1 MADQLSLRGGT
12 TTEHA
17 TFTGANKE
25 VTVDTTKKTL
35 VVNDGATVGGHPL
48 MRENGSNSALALA
61 SAATPSLKFTG
72 DPNTGIY
79 SPGADQVAI
88 STNGTQR
95 LVVDSNGKLSVTS
108 ATAAVA
114 LITGPANA
122 YIDFTDGTGI
132 FRTQLSSNTPVIGA
146 ASNHGLI
153 FTTNSTERLRINPAG
168 LVGIGTSSPAELLH
182 VEGASSPTIRIR
194 NSTTGSTASPASTF
208 LSFNG
213 FNQEGRVS
221 FEAQDRRSSVNG
233 GFLNIATANSSNVL
247 TNALH
252 IDNAQRVG
260 IGTTSPGTILD
271 VVGSGNPT
279 VTVRG
284 SDGTYSGIINIQSA
298 GAGSSIINATGG
310 ANALALYT
318 NTTERLRITSAGLVG
333 IGTSAPSSKL
343 EIGNGAVTAGVA
355 NGSAGDVLI
364 GRYGSNFGPFFK
376 LSTNNTDGNNGGVS
390 IFTATSASLTEKV
403 RIDSIGRLLVGTSS
417 SSASGDAVIQANLT
431 QVIGKSATAVA
442 NNGTTTTTLTTGG
455 GAYQGFLI
463 VSVCSSSNA
472 TVSTSATYSIFG
484 RGTTSTITQ
493 IATANGAG
501 GARSFTVT
509 TPTSGIVT
517 VTNTAGS
524 NSEIFVSYFGG
535 LGD

>member
-48 MRENGSNSALALA
+48 MRENASNSALALG
-61 SAATPSLKFTG
+61 SAGTPSLKFTG
-72 DPNTGIY
+72 DTNTGIY

-168 LVGIGTSSPAELLH
+168 LVGVGTSTP
-182 VEGASSPTIRIR
+182 VASLQIGSAG
-194 NSTTGSTASPASTF
+194 STGSSAATNQLFGDYST
-208 LSFNG
+208 S
-213 FNQEGRVS
+213 
-221 FEAQDRRSSVNG
+221 AQLRLMMN
-233 GFLNIATANSSNVL
+233 NTSNYF
-247 TNALH
+247 
-252 IDNAQRVG
+252 G
-260 IGTTSPGTILD
+260 IGTNGGSSMIFGTSAANAGTSPTALMTLTSG
-271 VVGSGNPT
+271 GS
-279 VTVRG
+279 
-284 SDGTYSGIINIQSA
+284 
-298 GAGSSIINATGG
+298 
-310 ANALALYT
+310 L
-318 NTTERLRITSAGLVG
+318 G

-417 SSASGDAVIQANLT
+417 SGTGALLEVDGRVTGTSINSVQET
-431 QVIGKSATAVA
+431 F
-442 NNGTTTTTLTTGG
+442 TTT
-455 GAYQGFLI
+455 
-463 VSVCSSSNA
+463 
-472 TVSTSATYSIFG
+472 STSAVVLTNTVATGAGVIVYLFSGSSTSVAQAPGAYLIG
-484 RGTTSTITQ
+484 RETTGASVTTLAAHPSLTSFTCDGTTGQITIT
-493 IATANGAG
+493 
-501 GARSFTVT
+501 
-509 TPTSGIVT
+509 P
-517 VTNTAGS
+517 NTAS
-524 NSEIFVSYFGG
+524 TRVWKIAFTKVY
-535 LGD
+535 